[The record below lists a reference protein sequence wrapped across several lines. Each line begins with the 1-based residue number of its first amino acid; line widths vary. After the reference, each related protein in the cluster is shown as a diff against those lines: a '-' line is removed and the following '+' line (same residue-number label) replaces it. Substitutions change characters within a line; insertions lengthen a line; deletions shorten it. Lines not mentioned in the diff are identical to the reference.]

1 MFTKGLLCGTGTW
14 HKKKGAY
21 SDENAGISNTL
32 FFPGKEEAMRAEV
45 PPSPHQKKKEP
56 PL

>member
-14 HKKKGAY
+14 NKKKRAY
-21 SDENAGISNTL
+21 SDENASISNTL
-32 FFPGKEEAMRAEV
+32 FFPVKEEAMRAEV
-45 PPSPHQKKKEP
+45 PPSPHQKKEP